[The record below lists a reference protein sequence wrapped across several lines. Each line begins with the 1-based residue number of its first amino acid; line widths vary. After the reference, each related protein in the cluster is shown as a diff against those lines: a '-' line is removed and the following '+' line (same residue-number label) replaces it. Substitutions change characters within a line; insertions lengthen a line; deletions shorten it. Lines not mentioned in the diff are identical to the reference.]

1 MYIHGA
7 CNLGHGN
14 VNSSDAV
21 LTHSSKVVNWSKDQ
35 LLPRPD
41 RARISGPEGPEILVH
56 HKNLT
61 LNPLM
66 PKGLT
71 GSCLQIFF
79 TVCAVHHL
87 TLLRINLSSLGHYRV
102 KKVLQCLLR
111 PLEVFEKFTVVG
123 GGLVG
128 WLE

>member
-41 RARISGPEGPEILVH
+41 RARISGPEGPEILVYTNCNKIH
-56 HKNLT
+56 LSYAWIKSNVEIFIKLA
-61 LNPLM
+61 L
-66 PKGLT
+66 GL
-71 GSCLQIFF
+71 
-79 TVCAVHHL
+79 
-87 TLLRINLSSLGHYRV
+87 INSSFLWTQEYKIEPIV
-102 KKVLQCLLR
+102 NAA
-111 PLEVFEKFTVVG
+111 TM
-123 GGLVG
+123 
-128 WLE
+128 